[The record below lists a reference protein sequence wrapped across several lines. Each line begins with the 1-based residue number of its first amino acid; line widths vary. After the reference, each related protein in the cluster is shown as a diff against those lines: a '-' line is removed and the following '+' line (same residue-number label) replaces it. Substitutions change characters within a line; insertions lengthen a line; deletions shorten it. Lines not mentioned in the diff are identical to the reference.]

1 MWKLS
6 PDIDLSSENI
16 PAADAE
22 RQRRTAAEILER
34 LAHRPGQVLADE
46 VGMGKTF
53 VALAIAASVVR
64 ATRYEQPVV
73 VMVPSSVV
81 DKWPRDWN
89 SFALGLSD
97 ASDIKV
103 SGAIRHGTDFLKLLD
118 DPPDRRSHIIFLTH
132 GALTRT
138 INDPFVKL
146 SLLKKAVGR
155 RKDLQNRLPA
165 IIRDA
170 ATLVSDKRFNN
181 TPLVTELLNTHERHW
196 MKVWNNHSA
205 VLLDDDPVP
214 LVFADAIDSKVLEPL
229 RDALVELPIN
239 RSSNFEKRLGSAK
252 KALAAAMRGAWED
265 GLRKLDLT
273 LPLLILDEAH
283 HVKNDNTMAAL
294 FANDAADT
302 DLEAL
307 RGPLG
312 GIFER
317 MLFLTATP
325 FQLGHHE
332 LLSVLGRFTGVRWE
346 SAEDRAAF
354 EASLDDIGTALD
366 TAQAAAA
373 TFQKRW
379 SALDPREDAAL
390 SRATNFEEPL
400 GDELSAAGRA
410 ALHEGRVAQSVI
422 GEAERKLRPWII
434 RHLKT
439 SDTERRQYRAGAAV
453 VSPGAVDRGLPVDDD
468 AALPFLLAGRADAV
482 SRLTKTE
489 GGATRSLFS
498 YGIAS
503 SYETYLRTRATGQS
517 DLDDAA
523 DASTQRVESPEVQ
536 WYLDRI
542 AQYLPDDPEKL
553 AAHPKIAATVKRTV
567 QLWSAGHKVLIFCF
581 YQETGRALRLH
592 IARALERR
600 TLDLARVSMSMDGQS
615 DNDVKVAL
623 DRLSDRLFRSDTSSF
638 RRLRAE
644 IESWLPALDKTSREL
659 LVDIVIRFL
668 RTQSF
673 LVRFAAPNAGMT
685 VDDLWSVVDS
695 ASPGSVSLK
704 SRVISFATFLSRRT
718 AEDRGRILD
727 VLATAKT
734 GDITID
740 DFDPAENSSQ
750 HVSIAPNVR
759 LANGQV
765 GRETRQKL
773 MASFNSPFFPD
784 VLVASSIMAEGVDLH
799 TACRHVIHHDLDWNP
814 ATLEQRT
821 GRLDRLG
828 SAAILEKQPIAVDE
842 PYLGGTHDEKM
853 YRVVKAR
860 ERWFGV
866 VMGDSRTV
874 GAAGDQSLDLPL
886 PHSLARLLTMDFST
900 SGQPPASTHSL
911 P

>member
-1 MWKLS
+1 MWELS
-6 PDIDLSSENI
+6 PDIDLSNDNI

-22 RQRRTAAEILER
+22 RQRRTAADILER
-34 LAHRPGQVLADE
+34 FTYRPGQVLADE

-53 VALAIAASVVR
+53 VALAVAASVVR
-64 ATRYEQPVV
+64 ATHHETPVV

-89 SFALGLSD
+89 SFAQGLPD

-118 DPPDRRSHIIFLTH
+118 DPPERRCHIIFLTH

-146 SLLKKAVGR
+146 SLLRKAVGR

-170 ATLVSDKRFNN
+170 ATLVSDKRFGNV
-181 TPLVTELLNTHERHW
+181 PMVTELLNTHERNW
-196 MKVWNNHSA
+196 MKVWNSHA
-205 VLLDDDPVP
+205 PIPLDDDPVP
-214 LVFADAIDSKVLEPL
+214 LVFAEAIDSKVLEPL
-229 RDALVELPIN
+229 RDVLVELPIN
-239 RSSNFEKRLGSAK
+239 RSPNFEKRLSSAK
-252 KALAAAMRGAWED
+252 KALATAMRGAWED
-265 GLRKLDLT
+265 GLRQLRLE

-302 DLEAL
+302 DFEAL
-307 RGPLG
+307 KGPLG
-312 GIFER
+312 GIFKR

-346 SAEDRAAF
+346 ADEDRAAF
-354 EASLDDIGTALD
+354 EASLKDIGTALD
-366 TAQAAAA
+366 TAQAAASI
-373 TFQKRW
+373 FQKRW
-379 SALDPREDAAL
+379 SALDPVEDAAL
-390 SRATNFEEPL
+390 SRSMNFDDPNR
-400 GDELSAAGRA
+400 DELSAAARA
-410 ALHEGRVAQSVI
+410 ALQEGRSAQSVI
-422 GEAERKLRPWII
+422 REAEKQLQPWII
-434 RHLKT
+434 RHLKPR
-439 SDTERRQYRAGAAV
+439 DTERRQYRAGAAV
-453 VSPGAVDRGLPVDDD
+453 VTPGAADRGLPVDDD

-482 SRLTKTE
+482 ARLTKTE

-517 DLDDAA
+517 GLDDAA
-523 DASTQRVESPEVQ
+523 GVSTQRVESPEVQ

-542 AQYLPDDPEKL
+542 AQYLPDDPEKM
-553 AAHPKIAATVKRTV
+553 AMHPKIAATVERTM

-592 IARALERR
+592 IARALEKRAI
-600 TLDLARVSMSMDGQS
+600 DLARASMSMGDRS
-615 DNDVKVAL
+615 DNDVEVAL

-638 RRLRAE
+638 RKLRTE
-644 IESWLPALDKTSREL
+644 IDSWLPALDTDSREKL
-659 LVDIVIRFL
+659 SDVVIRFL

-673 LVRFAAPNAGMT
+673 LVRFAAPHTDMT
-685 VDDLWSVVDS
+685 VDDLMSVLDS
-695 ASPGSVSLK
+695 AGPGNISLK
-704 SRVISFATFLSRRT
+704 SRVMAFATFLSKRT
-718 AEDRGRILD
+718 VEDRERILD

-750 HVSIAPNVR
+750 HVTVAPNVR

-828 SAAILEKQPIAVDE
+828 SAAVLEGQPIMVDE
-842 PYLGGTHDEKM
+842 PYLSGTHDEKM
-853 YRVVKAR
+853 FRVVKAR

-866 VMGDSRTV
+866 VMGDSRTL
-874 GAAGDQSLDLPL
+874 GDASDQSLHLPL
-886 PHSLARLLTMDFST
+886 PHALASLLTMDFST
-900 SGQPPASTHSL
+900 SD
-911 P
+911 